1 MVITFCHHR
10 PHSELAVNWFM
21 TNLINMYVVSNAL
34 KTKHVVVC
42 VAGAWKWWA
51 QKKNPRVSP

>member
-42 VAGAWKWWA
+42 VAGAWK
-51 QKKNPRVSP
+51 

>member
-10 PHSELAVNWFM
+10 PYSELAVNWFM

-42 VAGAWKWWA
+42 VAGAWK
-51 QKKNPRVSP
+51 